1 MPDEENMPVVSV
13 YVLNAIV
20 PVVSVVV
27 LVEPEAKLLNRVQVP
42 PVPLNVN
49 GQSNVLSL
57 PVIVCVVVEANV
69 VAAVPAV

>member
-1 MPDEENMPVVSV
+1 MPVVSV